1 MIWQL
6 DRFVALAMSDTTGIG
21 IERDASSR
29 AKAGSFA
36 PAKTRCVGHG
46 VEVTFSIFP
55 MRGRWQQRD
64 AGMLP
69 KFDLDQI
76 HGCALLIESEV
87 APRLW
92 SPDPPESASGPGL
105 PHPPNPLS
113 GATRGAPR

>member
-1 MIWQL
+1 
-6 DRFVALAMSDTTGIG
+6 V
-21 IERDASSR
+21 
-29 AKAGSFA
+29 AGSFGKA
-36 PAKTRCVGHG
+36 DARGTCL
-46 VEVTFSIFP
+46 EVTFSIFSK
-55 MRGRWQQRD
+55 RRSWQVLD

-76 HGCALLIESEV
+76 HGCTLLIESRL

-113 GATRGAPR
+113 GATRGGALINQLPAGSLQRVMEASFERV